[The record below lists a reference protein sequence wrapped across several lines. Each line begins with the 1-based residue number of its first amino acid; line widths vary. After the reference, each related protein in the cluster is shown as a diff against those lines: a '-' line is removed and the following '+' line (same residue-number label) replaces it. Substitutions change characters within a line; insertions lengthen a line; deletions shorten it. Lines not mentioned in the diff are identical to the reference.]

1 MKFVFL
7 TLFSVSLLFS
17 MSGKEVYEKKCA
29 SCHESYI
36 PMAKLTENFLEKD
49 NTLLKLKAPTVNQL
63 SFRLKQQ
70 IGDPKGDEEIHR
82 MEVEAF
88 ISDYLL
94 NPDKE
99 KTLCMKEVI
108 KYFDTMPS
116 MKGKIT
122 EDEISAVSAF
132 IYNFDSKA
140 VSEHIVKYE
149 AFDKALEKARAE
161 DKIVMIKASAAHCR
175 YCVKMDREVMVDDSV
190 KKALNKNFVPVEVDI
205 SKKRLPL
212 GLHADMTPT
221 FFFIDKESKVI
232 KSIPGAWNVED
243 FLEILKEVNHLKGV
257 KK

>member
-1 MKFVFL
+1 M
-7 TLFSVSLLFS
+7 
-17 MSGKEVYEKKCA
+17 
-29 SCHESYI
+29 
-36 PMAKLTENFLEKD
+36 
-49 NTLLKLKAPTVNQL
+49 NQL

-99 KTLCMKEVI
+99 KTVCMKEVI
-108 KYFDTMPS
+108 KHFDTMPS

-122 EDEISAVSAF
+122 EDAIAAVSEF
-132 IYNFDSKA
+132 IYDFDTKA

-149 AFDKALEKARAE
+149 LFDKALEKAKAE
-161 DKIVMIKASAAHCR
+161 DKIVMIKASAAHCH
-175 YCVKMDREVMVDDSV
+175 YCVKMDREVMVDSSV

-212 GLHADMTPT
+212 GLRADMTPT

-232 KSIPGAWNVED
+232 KTIPGAWNVED
-243 FLEILKEVNHLKGV
+243 FLEILNEVTQLKGE